1 MALSEIFTA
10 LSLSAIGATLWLLSW
25 NSRKWA
31 GPSSKPAI
39 SPKPLLQ
46 PALVR
51 QCDNRPHSQVSRHQ
65 RTCSR

>member
-10 LSLSAIGATLWLLSW
+10 LSLTAIAATLWLLSW

-31 GPSSKPAI
+31 RPSSKTAI

-51 QCDNRPHSQVSRHQ
+51 QCDNGPRSQVSRHP
-65 RTCSR
+65 RTSSR

>member
-1 MALSEIFTA
+1 MALSEILTA

-25 NSRKWA
+25 NSPKGA
-31 GPSSKPAI
+31 GPSGKKTI

-46 PALVR
+46 PALVP
-51 QCDNRPHSQVSRHQ
+51 QCDNRPHSQVPRHQ